1 MPTVTTAEFK
11 NNVDIYIDEPLE
23 EPVYITKHGR
33 RIVALINAAELERL
47 ITTADNRQ
55 SYFIKDLPKDAI
67 AALHKGPQAP
77 ARSDLD
83 HLMKDQ

>member
-33 RIVALINAAELERL
+33 RIVALVNAAELERL
-47 ITTADNRQ
+47 ITAADNRR

-67 AALHKGPQAP
+67 AALQKGPQAP
-77 ARSDLD
+77 TRPELD
-83 HLMKDQ
+83 HFMKDQ